1 MQPHRQF
8 FTSLKQ
14 LEKRLKL
21 ENHHHPPPAASPPPP
36 PPLPAAAATDPI
48 TTAPQSES
56 LGTPIY
62 INPIPAASTNPQDS
76 EAPHEFLSESSDP
89 PHHDN
94 QPDVDKTA
102 GPAEKSSLDHDI
114 DRLMQ
119 LLRLSETGEK
129 EGACD
134 VGCDDWFCRK
144 IVGAK
149 GPKSAEES
157 ERLEGWIR
165 WCMEGE
171 IKEPFGLVHLLLG
184 KASFVQSGDYDECGG
199 FGGFVF
205 PSTIDEFLGN
215 DPPVE

>member
-8 FTSLKQ
+8 FTSLKH

-21 ENHHHPPPAASPPPP
+21 ENHHHDPPPAAPPPP
-36 PPLPAAAATDPI
+36 PPPTDPI

-62 INPIPAASTNPQDS
+62 INPIPFASTNPSNPQDS
-76 EAPHEFLSESSDP
+76 EAPHEFLTESSDP
-89 PHHDN
+89 PHHVN
-94 QPDVDKTA
+94 QPTADKTA

-119 LLRLSETGEK
+119 LLRLSETGVK
-129 EGACD
+129 EGACN

-149 GPKSAEES
+149 GPKSAEEA

-165 WCMEGE
+165 WSIDGE

-184 KASFVQSGDYDECGG
+184 KASIVQSGDYDEFGG

-205 PSTIDEFLGN
+205 PSTIDEFLRN